1 MNLNIQK
8 LEKGLRI
15 KIKNRALLVEA
26 LTHKSANQ
34 KIDNEKL
41 EFLGDR
47 VIGLILSK
55 KLFDLYPTV
64 DEGSLDKRFASL
76 VNRKTCATIFW
87 SLNLHKFVLLGDMY
101 KNLKRSDEKILS
113 DTCEAL
119 IGAIYIEK
127 SFNYTEKLVLKL
139 WKNEINKSTVTII
152 DPKSQLQ
159 EYSLKK
165 FNKLPV
171 YSQESQTGP
180 NHNPLFKISVKI
192 RHSKKTF
199 GSGSSK
205 KIAQQ
210 NAAKKLLSYI
220 KVDNP

>member
-1 MNLNIQK
+1 MSKLISQIEKKFNLT
-8 LEKGLRI
+8 
-15 KIKNRALLVEA
+15 IKNKFIFMKAFS
-26 LTHKSANQ
+26 HKSFSSKSN
-34 KIDNEKL
+34 NENL

-180 NHNPLFKISVKI
+180 NHNPLFRISVKI
-192 RHSKKTF
+192 SHSKKAF

-220 KVDNP
+220 KVDNL

>member
-1 MNLNIQK
+1 MSKLISQIEKKFNLT
-8 LEKGLRI
+8 
-15 KIKNRALLVEA
+15 IKNKLIFKKAFS
-26 LTHKSANQ
+26 HKSFSSKSN
-34 KIDNEKL
+34 NENL

-87 SLNLHKFVLLGDMY
+87 SLNLHKFVLMGNMY

-127 SFNYTEKLVLKL
+127 NFNYTEKLVLML
-139 WKNEINKSTVTII
+139 WKNEINKTAVTII

-165 FNKLPV
+165 FNKLPL

-180 NHNPLFKISVKI
+180 NHNPLFRISVKI
-192 RHSKKTF
+192 SHSKKTF

-205 KIAQQ
+205 KVAQQ
-210 NAAKKLLSYI
+210 IAAKKLLSYI
-220 KVDNP
+220 KVDKL

>member
-1 MNLNIQK
+1 MSKLISQIEKKFNLT
-8 LEKGLRI
+8 
-15 KIKNRALLVEA
+15 IKNKLIFMKAFS
-26 LTHKSANQ
+26 HKSFSSKSN
-34 KIDNEKL
+34 NENL

-180 NHNPLFKISVKI
+180 NHNPLFRISVKI
-192 RHSKKTF
+192 SHSKKTF

-210 NAAKKLLSYI
+210 IAAKKLLSYI
-220 KVDNP
+220 KDDKL

>member
-1 MNLNIQK
+1 MSKLISQIEKKFNLT
-8 LEKGLRI
+8 
-15 KIKNRALLVEA
+15 IKNKLIFMKAFS
-26 LTHKSANQ
+26 HKSFSSESN
-34 KIDNEKL
+34 NENL

-139 WKNEINKSTVTII
+139 WKDEINKSTVTII

-165 FNKLPV
+165 FNKLPI

-180 NHNPLFKISVKI
+180 NHNPLFRISVKI
-192 RHSKKTF
+192 SHSKKTF

-220 KVDNP
+220 KVDNL

>member
-1 MNLNIQK
+1 M
-8 LEKGLRI
+8 
-15 KIKNRALLVEA
+15 
-26 LTHKSANQ
+26 
-34 KIDNEKL
+34 
-41 EFLGDR
+41 
-47 VIGLILSK
+47 
-55 KLFDLYPTV
+55 
-64 DEGSLDKRFASL
+64 L
-76 VNRKTCATIFW
+76 VN
-87 SLNLHKFVLLGDMY
+87 

-180 NHNPLFKISVKI
+180 NHNPLFRISVKI

-220 KVDNP
+220 KVDNL

>member
-1 MNLNIQK
+1 MSKLISQIEKKFNLT
-8 LEKGLRI
+8 
-15 KIKNRALLVEA
+15 IKNKFIFTKAFS
-26 LTHKSANQ
+26 HKSFSSKSN
-34 KIDNEKL
+34 NENL

-55 KLFDLYPTV
+55 KLFDLYPAV

-87 SLNLHKFVLLGDMY
+87 SLNLHKFVLMGNMY

-139 WKNEINKSTVTII
+139 WKDEINKSTVTII

-180 NHNPLFKISVKI
+180 NHNPLFRISVKI
-192 RHSKKTF
+192 IHSKKTF

-220 KVDNP
+220 KIDNL